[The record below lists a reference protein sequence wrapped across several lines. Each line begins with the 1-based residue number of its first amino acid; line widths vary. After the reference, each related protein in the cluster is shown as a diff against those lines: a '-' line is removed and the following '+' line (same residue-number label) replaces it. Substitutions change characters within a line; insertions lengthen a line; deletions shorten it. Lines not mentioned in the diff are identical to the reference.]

1 MSEEQTIEEEV
12 GLHFRRFSEE
22 KQDQVRALVNYA
34 TLMGL
39 SGLDLVSIGGKLDRI
54 KKKREVEHLS
64 NIAEELCK
72 SCALIGTDNKTA
84 NKDHRR
90 WNYTDGMGRK
100 WKFDDADYWQ
110 VQVTSDTG
118 VKKRFR
124 NLERW
129 AVGRSNSAGWTM
141 RQVMLNVHS
150 GKIVL
155 NF

>member
-1 MSEEQTIEEEV
+1 MENTSIEEEV

-39 SGLDLVSIGGKLDRI
+39 NGKDLMSIGGKLDRI
-54 KKKREVEHLS
+54 KKKREVDHLRGV
-64 NIAEELCK
+64 AEELCK
-72 SCALIGTDNKTA
+72 SCSLTRVDAKSTNR
-84 NKDHRR
+84 DHRR

-100 WKFDDADYWQ
+100 WLFSDADYWQ
-110 VQVTSDTG
+110 VQVSSDTG

-124 NLERW
+124 NLDRYD
-129 AVGRSNSAGWTM
+129 VGRNSSTGWTM
-141 RQVMLNVHS
+141 KQVMLNVHH